1 MFPHGAPG
9 VALLLL
15 RISVAATFLIAAAN
29 RFGISSTSLL
39 FVVALLVSIS
49 LSIGFLTPVLS
60 AVVCFA
66 AGLNALIGPS
76 QGNFLCIFCIFDA
89 AALALL
95 GPGAYSLDARLFGRR
110 VTVVTPRK
118 DRNRT

>member
-9 VALLLL
+9 IALLLL
-15 RISVAATFLIAAAN
+15 RVSVAATFLITAAN
-29 RFGISSTSLL
+29 RFGMSSTPLL
-39 FVVALLVSIS
+39 FVVALLISIS
-49 LSIGFLTPVLS
+49 LSIGFLTPILS
-60 AVVCFA
+60 VIVCLAVA
-66 AGLNALIGPS
+66 INALIGTS
-76 QGNFLCIFCIFDA
+76 HGNLLCFFCIVDA
-89 AALALL
+89 VVLALL